1 MTRRSD
7 RSSPRHKRKRRLG
20 RCREVASGSDG
31 KPKDDFLIDGD
42 VSAGYPG
49 LDYRLQPNV
58 LLGLAVAHSQGDM
71 DYEAL
76 DVTKGDVDLALTSV
90 LPYVHW
96 SP

>member
-7 RSSPRHKRKRRLG
+7 RSRPRHEQKWWLG

-31 KPKDDFLIDGD
+31 KPKDDLSMDGD

-58 LLGLAVAHSQGDM
+58 LLGFAVAHSQGD
-71 DYEAL
+71 
-76 DVTKGDVDLALTSV
+76 VDLRGAGR
-90 LPYVHW
+90 HERRC
-96 SP
+96 